1 MFSLLPIQATVYNYV
16 GPTNGG
22 NVNVSANF
30 QLSAGTLT
38 LTVSNNTPNIVTIG
52 QGITDMF
59 FNLSGVNTATLTSI
73 TGTQVQVNGDGSTSP
88 SNISTVGTWT
98 LSGGPAFH
106 LDDLNG
112 GQPDLAIIGPPTGGV
127 YSSANGSIAS
137 NGPHNP
143 FFNTTAVF
151 TITNAAITQNT
162 VISGVQFSFGT
173 TAGDNRTAILSSVPE
188 PISLTLVGGGLMI
201 LGLVRRR
208 LVTR

>member
-1 MFSLLPIQATVYNYV
+1 MKKTLLISALSLFSLVPVQATVFTYV

-98 LSGGPAFH
+98 LSGGPA
-106 LDDLNG
+106 
-112 GQPDLAIIGPPTGGV
+112 
-127 YSSANGSIAS
+127 
-137 NGPHNP
+137 
-143 FFNTTAVF
+143 
-151 TITNAAITQNT
+151 
-162 VISGVQFSFGT
+162 
-173 TAGDNRTAILSSVPE
+173 
-188 PISLTLVGGGLMI
+188 
-201 LGLVRRR
+201 
-208 LVTR
+208 